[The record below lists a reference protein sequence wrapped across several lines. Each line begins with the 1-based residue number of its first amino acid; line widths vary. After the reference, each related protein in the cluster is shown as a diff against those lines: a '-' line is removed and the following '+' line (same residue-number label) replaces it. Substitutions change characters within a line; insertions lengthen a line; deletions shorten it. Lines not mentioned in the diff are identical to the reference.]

1 MLMTR
6 AFTFATFSLALASL
20 SSAHAAGKHPVKVL
34 PGYTCMAINQTDEQA
49 MDFNHPAMFKSAPS
63 DTASDAGLADVQMAI
78 KTGASPV
85 NGYLP
90 TLRIDFKPAWVK
102 ATLVKPYAAVADP
115 KARCVPAVM
124 SDGTQGF
131 MYLHN

>member
-1 MLMTR
+1 MKKTLV
-6 AFTFATFSLALASL
+6 FACSALALASFT
-20 SSAHAAGKHPVKVL
+20 SAHATGKHAVRVL
-34 PGYTCMAINQTDEQA
+34 PGYTCMAINQTEAQA
-49 MDFNHPAMFKSAPS
+49 MDFSHPALFKAEPS
-63 DTASDAGLADVQMAI
+63 DTASNAGLAGAQMAI
-78 KTGASPV
+78 KTGATPV

-102 ATLVKPYAAVADP
+102 ATLVKPYAAASDP

-131 MYLHN
+131 MYPRD